1 MSRFVLRKAT
11 CRKPV
16 VLVELVG
23 NQYFHRMQ
31 ATIAEIYR
39 QRHNARVIGYRGVSP
54 LTSLFTLIASRARYL
69 LRALLGRFPEGQRW
83 ASGVRRIRFILLDH
97 EEIRDARK
105 VALPTTLSELE
116 NFVIDGVLVG
126 DLIYDHYCKSHQKVS
141 PDLTSTEFANFFRES
156 LAMFSHWQN
165 FFDRNEVVAAIG
177 NPVYRQG
184 FVARIAIQREVPF
197 FFGGENQVERLSIG
211 HMYGD
216 TMWEWYPEIFRS
228 LTSTEQVDGL
238 EAARETRRKLLQGE
252 LDRLPYHEYL
262 NPNHF
267 RNSPFRVKITD
278 PNRPGIVI
286 LTHDVF
292 DSTHEWGNHFQT
304 DYYQWLVAICQLST
318 TIEANW
324 FIKNH
329 PVEPAAATEQVKA
342 LLEDFPHIVLLPP
355 SINPAQ
361 LFSSG
366 VRFGLTVNG
375 TPASEYP
382 TFGMTIINASKRTPH
397 SRYNFSVHPDSMN
410 HLEFLLR
417 NLVENNQIDEEELN
431 EYFFMRWIF
440 GHQPIFDAQLELDT
454 GFPSSRTHGSKSE
467 KVASSADFVRV
478 SDFIESSADWL
489 VRGYKISRTQLGIEV
504 LREPSDTNQ

>member
-1 MSRFVLRKAT
+1 M
-11 CRKPV
+11 
-16 VLVELVG
+16 LVELVG
-23 NQYFHRMQ
+23 HKYFHRMQ

-39 QRHNARVIGYRGVSP
+39 QRHDARVIGYRGVSP
-54 LTSLFTLIASRARYL
+54 LTSLFTVTFSRARYL
-69 LRALLGRFPEGQRW
+69 LRALFRRFPEGHRW
-83 ASGVRRIRFILLDH
+83 VSGVRRIHFVLLGNA
-97 EEIRDARK
+97 EIRDARK
-105 VALPTTLSELE
+105 VKLPTTLSELE
-116 NFVIDGVLVG
+116 NFVIDGVLIG
-126 DLIYDHYCKSHQKVS
+126 DLIYDHYCKSHEKVS
-141 PDLTSTEFANFFRES
+141 PDLTSTEFSIFFRES

-165 FFDRNEVVAAIG
+165 FFDRNEVVAVIG

-211 HMYGD
+211 HMYGG

-228 LTSTEQVDGL
+228 LTSTEQIEGL
-238 EAARETRRKLLQGE
+238 ETARETRRKLLHGE
-252 LDRLPYHEYL
+252 LERLPYHEYP

-267 RNSPFRVKITD
+267 RNSPYRVELAD

-292 DSTHEWGNHFQT
+292 DSTHKWGNHFQT

-318 TIEANW
+318 TIQANW

-329 PVEPAAATEQVKA
+329 PVEPAGATEQVEA
-342 LLEDFPHIVLLPP
+342 LLEDFPHIALLPP

-366 VRFGLTVNG
+366 IRFGLTVNG

-397 SRYNFSVHPDSMN
+397 FRYNFSVHPNSMD
-410 HLEFLLR
+410 HLVFLLH

-431 EYFFMRWIF
+431 EYFFMRRIF
-440 GHQPIFDAQLELDT
+440 GHQPIFDAQREQDT
-454 GFPSSRTHGSKSE
+454 YFPSPRSQRSKSQTY
-467 KVASSADFVRV
+467 VSSAEFRTV

-489 VRGYKISRTQLGIEV
+489 VRGYRISKKQSGIEV
-504 LREPSDTNQ
+504 HREPSDSNAQ

>member
-1 MSRFVLRKAT
+1 MLRFVLRKARR
-11 CRKPV
+11 RKPV

-23 NQYFHRMQ
+23 NKYFHRMQ
-31 ATIAEIYR
+31 ATIAEIHR
-39 QRHNARVIGYRGVSP
+39 QRYEARVIGYRGVSP
-54 LTSLFTLIASRARYL
+54 LTSMVTLVLSRARYL
-69 LRALLGRFPEGQRW
+69 LRALFGLFPEGQRW
-83 ASGVRRIRFILLDH
+83 ASGIRWVHFIFLDY
-97 EEIRDARK
+97 EETRGARK

-141 PDLTSTEFANFFRES
+141 PDLTSTEFSIFFRES
-156 LAMFSHWQN
+156 VAMFSHWQN
-165 FFDRNEVVAAIG
+165 YFDRNEVVAAIG

-184 FVARIAIQREVPF
+184 FVARIAIQREIPF

-228 LTSTEQVDGL
+228 LTSTEQVKGL
-238 EAARETRRKLLQGE
+238 EEARETRRKLLHGE
-252 LDRLPYHEYL
+252 LERLPYHEYL

-267 RNSPFRVKITD
+267 RNSPFRVKLTD

-304 DYYQWLVAICQLST
+304 DYYQWLVAICKLST

-342 LLEDFPHIVLLPP
+342 LLEDFPHIVLIPP

-382 TFGMTIINASKRTPH
+382 TFGMTIFNASKRTPH
-397 SRYNFSVHPDSMN
+397 SRYNFSVHPNSMN
-410 HLEFLLR
+410 HLESLLR
-417 NLVENNQIDEEELN
+417 NLVEHTQIDEGDLN

-440 GHQPIFDAQLELDT
+440 GHQPIFDAQLEPDT
-454 GFPSSRTHGSKSE
+454 HFPSPRTRSSKNE
-467 KVASSADFVRV
+467 IGVSSADFLKV

-489 VRGYKISRTQLGIEV
+489 VRGYKISKTQSGIEV
-504 LREPSDTNQ
+504 LRQSSDNNE